1 MQRWLNIYP
10 IYLVNARTICN
21 IHSLIFADKT
31 RRASHVRAIDICIK
45 DIEIPYSPS
54 EVADRL
60 LAILTCSD
68 RLERIFVQGA
78 TPSVA
83 SFLRNLD
90 ARIFPT
96 IGNIPT
102 LRHLIVTDG
111 GPEVCE
117 LVRSVQSPLVLL
129 NFRIFPLY
137 WESGR
142 CQLDQL
148 TSLTIGVASTLEV
161 LAVDSMDL
169 SYNGPVNAV
178 TPLPVV
184 RSFNVSHPKNYPRLQ
199 YFLRAFPALRDILYF
214 GSGDQDQ
221 DLWWDSD
228 DLRMRQIREENQQIQ
243 NTCRWV
249 GIDYLE
255 CEALYFFTLGL
266 RCPIRH
272 AHILDCSTLTRDYVR
287 MALQD
292 NPPSQLTV
300 DIQLE
305 HGLSVFEDLFPPPSA
320 TTLTHIAVI
329 LDYFSPDSPR
339 DGDLSASIVWNK
351 LLVCPAPLCST
362 L

>member
-1 MQRWLNIYP
+1 MQRWLNIDL
-10 IYLVNARTICN
+10 IYLDNARSICN

-31 RRASHVRAIDICIK
+31 RRASHVRSIAIWIRR
-45 DIEIPYSPS
+45 IEIPYSPS
-54 EVADRL
+54 GVADRL

-68 RLERIFVQGA
+68 RLESIHILGA
-78 TPSVA
+78 TPSVV
-83 SFLRNLD
+83 SFLGSLD
-90 ARIFPT
+90 TRIFPT

-102 LRHLIVTDG
+102 LRHLIVIDG
-111 GPEVCE
+111 GLGTRE
-117 LVRSVQSPLVLL
+117 LVRSVQSPLVSLDVH
-129 NFRIFPLY
+129 IDPSY

-148 TSLTIGVASTLEV
+148 TSLTSGVASTLEV
-161 LAVDSMDL
+161 LTVYSMEL
-169 SYNGPVNAV
+169 TCNGPVNAI
-178 TPLPVV
+178 TPLPVL
-184 RSFNVSHPKNYPRLQ
+184 RSFNVCSARSYPRLK

-214 GSGDQDQ
+214 GSGDQDP
-221 DLWWDSD
+221 WWDPD
-228 DLRMRQIREENQQIQ
+228 YLHMRQIREENQQIQ

-255 CEALYFFTLGL
+255 CEALHFFTLGL

-272 AHILDCSTLTRDYVR
+272 AHILDCSALNRDYVR

-320 TTLTHIAVI
+320 TTLTHISVV
-329 LDYFSPDSPR
+329 LDYDSRDSPR
-339 DGDLSASIVWNK
+339 DGDLTASIVWNE
-351 LLVCPAPLCST
+351 LLVCLAPFCSP